1 MASMRDIRRRIKSVG
16 NTEKITSAMKMVSAS
31 KYRKTQNNL
40 VAVRPYIRNIEE
52 IMYDLLETGIRY
64 DNPLMEERKEIKNI
78 LYIVIAGDRG
88 LCGGYN
94 NNVLR
99 TAAKIIDERPEDTG
113 YGIITLGIKAQEYFR
128 GHGYRVIK
136 EVPDVGDCP
145 TAGFCRRFAADI
157 RKRFLDGSYDEVY
170 MIYSKFNSVLRQTPT
185 LFQALPVKKENIGIE
200 KEADHINDFIFEP
213 NETAI
218 MDVLFPMYSYAL
230 IYRAILE
237 AKTGEH
243 GARMTSMD
251 SATDNARELM
261 DKLTLSLNRA
271 RQAAITT
278 EITEIVGGAAALE

>member
-1 MASMRDIRRRIKSVG
+1 LASMRDIRRRIKSVS
-16 NTEKITSAMKMVSAS
+16 NTQKITKAMKMVSAS

-40 VAVRPYIRNIEE
+40 IASRPYIHNIEE
-52 IMYDLLETGIRY
+52 IMYDLLESGIRY
-64 DNPLMEERKEIKNI
+64 DNPLMEKRSEVKNI

-94 NNVLR
+94 INILR
-99 TAAKIIDERPEDTG
+99 EAAKIIDERPEGTQ
-113 YGIITLGIKAQEYFR
+113 YSIITLGIKATEYFKNKN
-128 GHGYRVIK
+128 YNVVQEFSDI
-136 EVPDVGDCP
+136 GDCP
-145 TAGFCRRFAADI
+145 TVSHSRALSRNVM
-157 RKRFLDGSYDEVY
+157 KQFLDGEYDEVY
-170 MIYSKFNSVLRQTPT
+170 MVYNKFNSVLSQTPT
-185 LFQALPVKKENIGIE
+185 LFQVLPVNKENIGIE
-200 KEADHINDFIFEP
+200 KELEYINDFIFEP

-218 MDVLFPMYSYAL
+218 MDVLFPMYVFAL
-230 IYRAILE
+230 MYRAILE

-251 SATDNARELM
+251 SATDNATELI

>member
-16 NTEKITSAMKMVSAS
+16 NTEKITNAMKMVSAS

-99 TAAKIIDERPEDTG
+99 TAAKIIDERPEGTG
-113 YGIITLGIKAQEYFR
+113 YGVITLGIKAQEYFH
-128 GHGYRVIK
+128 GHGYQVIK
-136 EVPDVGDCP
+136 DVPDVGDCP
-145 TAGFCRRFAADI
+145 TASFCRRFAADI

-218 MDVLFPMYSYAL
+218 MDILFPMYSYAL

-251 SATDNARELM
+251 SATDNARDLM